1 VEASETGAQL
11 VKINYGRINYTVT
24 IIVSLFSSIIP
35 LLAIIAMYYV
45 KGTPRRL
52 AVAAGFTI
60 GFAFAVVILTRTK
73 KSEIFAAVVG

>member
-1 VEASETGAQL
+1 VEASEIGAQL
-11 VKINYGRINYTVT
+11 VEVNRGRINYAGT

-35 LLAIIAMYYV
+35 LLAIIALYYV

-52 AVAAGFTI
+52 GVAAGFTI
-60 GFAFAVVILTRTK
+60 GFAIALVIFTRAK